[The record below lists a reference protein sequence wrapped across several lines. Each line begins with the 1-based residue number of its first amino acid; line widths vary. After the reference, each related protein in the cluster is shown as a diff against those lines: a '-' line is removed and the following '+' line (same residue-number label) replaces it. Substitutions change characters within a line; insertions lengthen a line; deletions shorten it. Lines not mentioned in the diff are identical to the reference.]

1 MRLTQMMHLKQ
12 PLKIFTK
19 RQLLEYYVE
28 YCTIGNL
35 LFNCLSLH
43 EEKTKNENPPEPF
56 IEDFSESEK
65 GKGLCYRN

>member
-1 MRLTQMMHLKQ
+1 M
-12 PLKIFTK
+12 
-19 RQLLEYYVE
+19 
-28 YCTIGNL
+28 